1 MNKYIL
7 SALVVPVAF
16 MGTTAAQAKTAAL
29 KARVNHVHASA
40 KKITGKTVRGA
51 HIKLTRGT
59 VTYGVAKA
67 DRHGHFVLKLK
78 HKIKGGWK
86 YQVSISKAGYKT
98 KSIGFKVKGLTKKA
112 AKIKPVVPTSPA
124 PTTPAAPQAP
134 AAQSSAPKP
143 TTVGSQADVEAD
155 KVSNDIARLNLQMDN
170 FQAGRQT
177 MTPFWRTS
185 IDSQLQ
191 QLLNRIDGL
200 ATGNLRTDLLN
211 ALRNAWTNLH
221 QRFLN
226 FLAGLNRQ
234 ILGGSTPAKST
245 ATIPS
250 VTKKASQPNTL
261 LIAEKIKAL
270 QDSNQKSNEVAAD
283 LDVPIYMMHQNLE
296 KNNFPNS
303 SKQQNEGLQNLNQG
317 IQTSESRYDESQK
330 LSSDF
335 SKLLKMDVLG
345 LMKQQTD
352 SLKKDYEQLLQSE
365 KLDETNYR
373 HILENMEV
381 TRDEV
386 RKQISQNNAQIQNL
400 QSQQASQTK

>member
-59 VTYGVAKA
+59 VTYGVAQA

-112 AKIKPVVPTSPA
+112 AKIKPVVSTPPAPTT

-134 AAQSSAPKP
+134 AAQSSVPKP

-185 IDSQLQ
+185 IASQLQ
-191 QLLNRIDGL
+191 QLLNRINGL
-200 ATGNLRTDLLN
+200 VTGNLRTDLLN
-211 ALRNAWTNLH
+211 TLRNAWTNLH

-226 FLAGLNRQ
+226 FVAGLNRQ
-234 ILGGSTPAKST
+234 VFGGSTPAKSVNPT
-245 ATIPS
+245 AVQKTINRADPTA
-250 VTKKASQPNTL
+250 VANEIKQLQCQNK
-261 LIAEKIKAL
+261 EK
-270 QDSNQKSNEVAAD
+270 
-283 LDVPIYMMHQNLE
+283 
-296 KNNFPNS
+296 
-303 SKQQNEGLQNLNQG
+303 
-317 IQTSESRYDESQK
+317 
-330 LSSDF
+330 SDF
-335 SKLLKMDVLG
+335 VSNTTKDLAQ
-345 LMKQQTD
+345 MKENFEQKKSHEYLQLD
-352 SLKKDYEQLLQSE
+352 SLKKERQVLIENYQSE
-365 KLDETNYR
+365 ATCKPDDKAYNDLQVAQTNYNR
-373 HILENMEV
+373 QLKTIEN
-381 TRDEV
+381 DEAAHQKELTK
-386 RKQISQNNAQIQNL
+386 RQKDSDTAREQISKNNIEIQIL
-400 QSQQASQTK
+400 QDLQKQASQTK

>member
-29 KARVNHVHASA
+29 KAKVTPASASA

-78 HKIKGGWK
+78 HKLKGGWK

-98 KSIGFKVKGLTKKA
+98 KSIGFQVKGLTKKA

-124 PTTPAAPQAP
+124 PTTPTTPTAPQAQ

-155 KVSNDIARLNLQMDN
+155 KVSNDIAQLNLQMDN
-170 FQAGRQT
+170 FQTGRQT

-191 QLLNRIDGL
+191 QLLNRINGL
-200 ATGNLRTDLLN
+200 VTGNLRTDLLN
-211 ALRNAWTNLH
+211 TLWNAWMNLH

-234 ILGGSTPAKST
+234 AFGGSGPAKSINHT
-245 ATIPS
+245 NQ
-250 VTKKASQPNTL
+250 VTDEIVK
-261 LIAEKIKAL
+261 L
-270 QDSNQKSNEVAAD
+270 QNANKQNGADVDQLTKSICKMDE
-283 LDVPIYMMHQNLE
+283 NLE
-296 KNNFPNS
+296 SDNFSDIQEQKRQLHNLQVKFNQVES
-303 SKQQNEGLQNLNQG
+303 KKLSAIGSGGELSLQNKSAEEKLQFEINKKQQEIDKDRENYKNIMTNFRVSRTKFQNE
-317 IQTSESRYDESQK
+317 
-330 LSSDF
+330 
-335 SKLLKMDVLG
+335 
-345 LMKQQTD
+345 
-352 SLKKDYEQLLQSE
+352 
-365 KLDETNYR
+365 
-373 HILENMEV
+373 
-381 TRDEV
+381 
-386 RKQISQNNAQIQNL
+386 ISQNNAQIQKL
-400 QSQQASQTK
+400 QSQQAPQTK